1 VQVVVGRHLVYCQS
15 VGRGRPVFVVHGGPG
30 LDHTYFRPWLDPLA
44 KDAQLVFSD
53 LPGSG
58 RSERVP
64 LKGGM
69 DVWADGIDQLR
80 AALGVER
87 MVLLGHSFGG
97 YVAQEYALRHGDRLD
112 GLVLCCTTPAFD
124 YPEIV
129 MANAA
134 KRATPEQLAVLQSGL
149 STPPVDD
156 QAFRRAYNAILPLY
170 FAKYLPKVGAS
181 MDAHMMYSAA
191 AYSFGTFECLP
202 GWSTVSRLPRLRT
215 PTLIVSG
222 RQDMI
227 APVELAGDRLQA
239 GIPGAHQVIFEESG
253 HFPFIEEQPAFLA
266 ALRGWLSSLP
276 HAH

>member
-30 LDHTYFRPWLDPLA
+30 HDHTYFRPWLDPLA
-44 KDAQLVFSD
+44 KDAQLVYSD
-53 LPGSG
+53 LPGNG

-64 LKGGM
+64 LTGGM
-69 DVWADGIDQLR
+69 DAWAEGIDQLR
-80 AALGVER
+80 AALGVDR

-97 YVAQEYALRHGDRLD
+97 YLAQEYALRHGDRLD

-124 YPEIV
+124 YPEVV

-134 KRATPEQLAVLQSGL
+134 ARGTPEQLAALQTL
-149 STPPVDD
+149 SVPLTDD
-156 QAFRRAYNAILPLY
+156 QAFRRAWNAILPLY
-170 FAKYLPKVGAS
+170 FAKYQPKVGAA

-191 AYSFGTFECLP
+191 AFSYGTFECLP
-202 GWSTVSRLPRLRT
+202 GWSAVNRLPQLRT
-215 PTLIVSG
+215 PTLVLSG
-222 RQDMI
+222 RHDWI
-227 APVELAGDRLQA
+227 TPVERAGNRLQA
-239 GIPGAHQVIFEESG
+239 GIQGARHVIFEQSG

-266 ALRGWLSSLP
+266 TVKGWLASLP